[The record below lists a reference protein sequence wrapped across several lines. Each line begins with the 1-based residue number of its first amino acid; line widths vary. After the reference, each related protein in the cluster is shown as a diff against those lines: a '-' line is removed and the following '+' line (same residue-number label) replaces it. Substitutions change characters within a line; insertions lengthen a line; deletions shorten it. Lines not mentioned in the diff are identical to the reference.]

1 MIRAVIT
8 SLVLSL
14 LPTLTAAPT
23 IHLIGD
29 STMADKPDAA
39 HPERGWGQLFRQLV
53 RSPAAVDNHARN
65 GRSTKSFIAEGRW
78 QAALEKLQPGDRV
91 IIQFGH
97 NDEKA
102 DNPGVH
108 TTPHGSYRENL
119 TRFIRESRSR
129 KAIPILATPVVR
141 RKWQDG
147 RLTPTHGEYPAAVRQ
162 LAIAENVPL
171 IDLENLTHTLES
183 ALGEEGSKKLHLWF
197 QPGEHPALPKGLAD
211 DTHYSETGAD
221 AVARLAAM
229 EIARLDPDLAPVLDF
244 AHATVAADGS
254 ADHRDLR
261 TALDALPPAAHG
273 VPRIVHL
280 RPGRYLGPLHLGPRD
295 SHLILTGDPGQAE
308 HTILTGGLNLKTPH
322 PDRPGTTLSAKES
335 STVLIDATDV
345 TCHHLTFENTTLLEA
360 RVQALA
366 CYLRGD
372 RNAFHHCR
380 FLGWQDTLRPDAHG
394 NSPGRHYFRHCH
406 IEGHCDFI
414 YSAGTAVFDHCT
426 IHAKADGY
434 ITAASTAEDRAFGF
448 VFLDCHLTTAPAV
461 KRGVFLGR
469 PWRPHAHTAFLRC
482 HMDAGI
488 HPDGWDPWGK
498 ESNTRTARYDEW
510 RSSGPGARPADR
522 VPWSRTLTEDEASQ
536 WTPSKILSPPDAW
549 HPGPLAGGS

>member
-1 MIRAVIT
+1 MIRLTLI
-8 SLVLSL
+8 SL
-14 LPTLTAAPT
+14 LLALLPAHAREPA

-53 RSPAAVDNHARN
+53 RKPARTHNHARN
-65 GRSTKSFIAEGRW
+65 GRSTKSFIDEGRW
-78 QAALEKLQPGDRV
+78 DAALKMLQPGDRL

-102 DNPGVH
+102 DNPAVH
-108 TTPHGSYRENL
+108 TTPHGSYRDNL

-129 KAIPILATPVVR
+129 GAIPILATPVAR
-141 RKWQDG
+141 RKWNHG
-147 RLTPTHGEYPAAVRQ
+147 RLSPTHGDYPAAVRQ
-162 LAIAENVPL
+162 LAIDEKVPL
-171 IDLENLTHTLES
+171 IDLENLTHSLES

-197 QPGEHPALPKGLAD
+197 KPGEHPAIPQGLAD

-221 AVARLAAM
+221 TVARLAAM
-229 EIARLDPDLAPVLDF
+229 ELVRLDPDLAPLLNF

-254 ADHRDLR
+254 AAHRDIR
-261 TALDALPPAAHG
+261 SALDALPPSPHG
-273 VPRIVHL
+273 TPRIVHV
-280 RPGRYLGPLHLGPRD
+280 RPGTYPGPLHIDRQH
-295 SHLILTGDPGQAE
+295 SQLILTGDPGAAE
-308 HTILTGGLNLKTPH
+308 RTVITGDFNLKTPH
-322 PDRPGTTLSAKES
+322 PDRPGTTLSAQES
-335 STVLIDATDV
+335 STVLIDASDV
-345 TCHHLTFENTTLLEA
+345 TCHDLTFENTTPLEA

-372 RNAFHHCR
+372 RSAFHHCR

-414 YSAGTAVFDHCT
+414 YSAGTAVFEHCT
-426 IHAKADGY
+426 IHSKADGY
-434 ITAASTAEDRAFGF
+434 ITAASTPEEKPFGF
-448 VFLDCHLTTAPAV
+448 VFLDCRLTTAAAV

-488 HPDGWDPWGK
+488 HPDGWDSWGK
-498 ESNTRTARYDEW
+498 IENTRTARYDEW

-522 VPWSRTLTEDEASQ
+522 VSWSRILEDENASQ
-536 WTPSKILSPPDAW
+536 WTPSKILSPPDSW
-549 HPGPLAGGS
+549 HPHPLNP